1 MLKRLLK
8 LVATN
13 GGISSIDALAHEM
26 GIPRTLVGQLVAE
39 LVREG
44 YLRTALGECAPAGC
58 AGCPAYRQCAPLLGV
73 GLWEVTPKGHRLL
86 TEPPSS

>member
-1 MLKRLLK
+1 MLKRLLN

-13 GGISSIDALAHEM
+13 DGMSSIDALAQEM

-39 LVREG
+39 LVRAG
-44 YLRTALGECAPAGC
+44 YLRTALEECAPAGC
-58 AGCPAYRQCAPLLGV
+58 AACPAYRQCAPLMGV
-73 GLWEVTPKGHRLL
+73 RLWEVTPKGHRLI